1 MKAMI
6 LAAGEGRRMRPLTL
20 EIPKPLLPVKGTSLI
35 VHHIQRLKNAGVCDF
50 IINIAYLGE
59 KIRAALGDGKQF
71 GVRIQYSVEPEPLET
86 AGALLHALPLLG
98 ETPFILI
105 NGDVWTDYPF
115 APLSRR
121 PLNNLGHL
129 ILVPNPAHK
138 LMGDFSLGENG
149 LLQELDGETSFTF
162 SGISLLSPKLIST
175 YPQLRAKF
183 PLREILGWAIQKR
196 QLTAEVFD
204 GVWCDV
210 GTPERLAE
218 LNNGGNRPD

>member
-20 EIPKPLLPVKGTSLI
+20 EIPKPLLEVEGTSLI
-35 VHHIQRLKNAGVCDF
+35 VHHIRRLKNAGVNDLV
-50 IINIAYLGE
+50 INIAYLGE
-59 KIRAALGDGKQF
+59 KIRAALGNGEQF
-71 GVRIQYSVEPEPLET
+71 GLRIQYSAEPEPLET

-98 ETPFILI
+98 DAPFLLI

-115 APLSRR
+115 ASLLQR

-129 ILVPNPAHK
+129 VLVPNPAHK
-138 LMGDFSLGENG
+138 LLGDFSVDNDGR
-149 LLQELDGETSFTF
+149 LQELDGETSFTF
-162 SGISLLSPKLIST
+162 SGISVLSPKLIST
-175 YPQLRAKF
+175 YPQQRAKF
-183 PLREILGWAIQKR
+183 PLREIFGWAIRNR

-204 GVWCDV
+204 GIWCDV

-218 LNNGGNRPD
+218 LNG

>member
-20 EIPKPLLPVKGTSLI
+20 EIPKPLLKVKGTSLI
-35 VHHIQRLKNAGVCDF
+35 VHHIRRLKNAGVNDLV
-50 IINIAYLGE
+50 INIAYLGE
-59 KIRAALGDGKQF
+59 KIRAALGNGEQF
-71 GVRIQYSVEPEPLET
+71 GLRIQYSAEPEPLET

-98 ETPFILI
+98 DAPFLLI

-115 APLSRR
+115 ASLLQR

-129 ILVPNPAHK
+129 VLVPNPAHK
-138 LMGDFSLGENG
+138 FLGDFSVDNDGR
-149 LLQELDGETSFTF
+149 LQELDGETSFTF
-162 SGISLLSPKLIST
+162 SGISVLSPKLIST
-175 YPQLRAKF
+175 YPQQRAKF
-183 PLREILGWAIQKR
+183 PLREIFGWAIRNQ

-204 GVWCDV
+204 GIWCDV

-218 LNNGGNRPD
+218 LNG